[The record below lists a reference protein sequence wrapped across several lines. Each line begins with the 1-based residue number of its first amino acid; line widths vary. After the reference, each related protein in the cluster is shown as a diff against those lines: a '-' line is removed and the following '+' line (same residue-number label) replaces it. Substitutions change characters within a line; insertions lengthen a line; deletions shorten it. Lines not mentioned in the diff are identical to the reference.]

1 MSLEIRTEAYS
12 TTAATMA
19 ALDLIP
25 VLALDLILTP
35 VLAPVRIPVL
45 ALDLILTPVLALVR
59 IPVLALD
66 LILTPV
72 LALVRIPVLALDLI
86 LTPVLALVR
95 TPARI
100 PTRPNS
106 SCVRGHSTGTYP
118 MG

>member
-72 LALVRIPVLALDLI
+72 LALVR
-86 LTPVLALVR
+86 